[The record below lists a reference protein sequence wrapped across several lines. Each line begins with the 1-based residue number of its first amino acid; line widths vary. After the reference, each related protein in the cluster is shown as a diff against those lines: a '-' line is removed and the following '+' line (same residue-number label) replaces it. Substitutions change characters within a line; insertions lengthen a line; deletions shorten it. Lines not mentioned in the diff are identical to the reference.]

1 MKPAEHWILD
11 MLDYGLPLGIDTLRW
26 SVLDEDRNSVPS
38 ILERMVKEG
47 RIIEVKKNRFMRRDS
62 E

>member
-1 MKPAEHWILD
+1 MLD

-26 SVLDEDRNSVPS
+26 SVLDEDRNKVPQ
-38 ILERMVKEG
+38 ILERLVSEG
-47 RIIEVKKNRFMRRDS
+47 RIIEIKKNRFIRRSS

>member
-1 MKPAEHWILD
+1 